1 MLDNT
6 IIEKV
11 RNKKILSL
19 KDNYVLVEMS
29 FISKPIG
36 LYELIYEMKVNGYLP
51 VLAHPERYLF
61 MEGLD
66 EYNKLKKFGCLFQA
80 NLLSFT
86 NHYGK
91 GQ

>member
-1 MLDNT
+1 M
-6 IIEKV
+6 
-11 RNKKILSL
+11 KI
-19 KDNYVLVEMS
+19 NE
-29 FISKPIG
+29 
-36 LYELIYEMKVNGYLP
+36 YLP
-51 VLAHPERYLF
+51 VLAHPENVI